1 MCKTIFLEFYRLMT
15 WVINAGEKI
24 EDQEQAFSFAQVI
37 QAGSANDTS
46 WKDKLGLND
55 MTSILLEND
64 RFLGVEYNVSGDKTL
79 VIEGSFENKIM
90 IIIIGIRHEEVDMIK
105 ITLDQILD
113 LKWIT
118 LIKNAF
124 IITK

>member
-1 MCKTIFLEFYRLMT
+1 
-15 WVINAGEKI
+15 
-24 EDQEQAFSFAQVI
+24 
-37 QAGSANDTS
+37 
-46 WKDKLGLND
+46 

-90 IIIIGIRHEEVDMIK
+90 IIIIGIRHKEVDMIK

>member
-1 MCKTIFLEFYRLMT
+1 
-15 WVINAGEKI
+15 
-24 EDQEQAFSFAQVI
+24 
-37 QAGSANDTS
+37 
-46 WKDKLGLND
+46 

-64 RFLGVEYNVSGDKTL
+64 RFFRVEYNVSGDKTL

-90 IIIIGIRHEEVDMIK
+90 IIIIEIRHEEVDMIK
-105 ITLDQILD
+105 ITIDQILD

>member
-1 MCKTIFLEFYRLMT
+1 LRIK
-15 WVINAGEKI
+15 
-24 EDQEQAFSFAQVI
+24 S
-37 QAGSANDTS
+37 SANDTS

-55 MTSILLEND
+55 VTSILLEND
-64 RFLGVEYNVSGDKTL
+64 RFFRVEYNVSGDKTL
-79 VIEGSFENKIM
+79 VIKGSFENKIM
-90 IIIIGIRHEEVDMIK
+90 IIIIEIRHEEVDMIK

>member
-1 MCKTIFLEFYRLMT
+1 M
-15 WVINAGEKI
+15 
-24 EDQEQAFSFAQVI
+24 
-37 QAGSANDTS
+37 
-46 WKDKLGLND
+46 GLND
-55 MTSILLEND
+55 VTSILLEND
-64 RFLGVEYNVSGDKTL
+64 RFFRVEYNVSGDKTL

-90 IIIIGIRHEEVDMIK
+90 IIIIEIRHEEVDMIK

>member
-1 MCKTIFLEFYRLMT
+1 M
-15 WVINAGEKI
+15 
-24 EDQEQAFSFAQVI
+24 
-37 QAGSANDTS
+37 
-46 WKDKLGLND
+46 GLND
-55 MTSILLEND
+55 VTSILLEND
-64 RFLGVEYNVSGDKTL
+64 RFFRVEYNVSGDKTL

-90 IIIIGIRHEEVDMIK
+90 IIIIEIRHEEVDMIK
-105 ITLDQILD
+105 ITIDQILD

>member
-1 MCKTIFLEFYRLMT
+1 LRIK
-15 WVINAGEKI
+15 
-24 EDQEQAFSFAQVI
+24 S
-37 QAGSANDTS
+37 SANDTS

-55 MTSILLEND
+55 VTSILLEND
-64 RFLGVEYNVSGDKTL
+64 RFFRVEYNVSGDKTL

-90 IIIIGIRHEEVDMIK
+90 IIIIEIRHEEVDMIK

>member
-1 MCKTIFLEFYRLMT
+1 
-15 WVINAGEKI
+15 
-24 EDQEQAFSFAQVI
+24 
-37 QAGSANDTS
+37 
-46 WKDKLGLND
+46 

-64 RFLGVEYNVSGDKTL
+64 RFFRVEYNVSGDKKL

-90 IIIIGIRHEEVDMIK
+90 IIIIEIRHEEVDMIK
-105 ITLDQILD
+105 ITIDQILD

>member
-1 MCKTIFLEFYRLMT
+1 MT

>member
-1 MCKTIFLEFYRLMT
+1 
-15 WVINAGEKI
+15 
-24 EDQEQAFSFAQVI
+24 
-37 QAGSANDTS
+37 
-46 WKDKLGLND
+46 

-64 RFLGVEYNVSGDKTL
+64 RFFRVEYNVSGDKTL

-90 IIIIGIRHEEVDMIK
+90 IIIIEIRHEEVDMIK

>member
-1 MCKTIFLEFYRLMT
+1 MT

-55 MTSILLEND
+55 VTSILLEND

-124 IITK
+124 IITKWAIFCTIVRR

>member
-1 MCKTIFLEFYRLMT
+1 MRIK
-15 WVINAGEKI
+15 
-24 EDQEQAFSFAQVI
+24 S
-37 QAGSANDTS
+37 SANDTS

-55 MTSILLEND
+55 VTSILLEND
-64 RFLGVEYNVSGDKTL
+64 RFFRVEYNVSGDKTL
-79 VIEGSFENKIM
+79 VIKGSFENKIM
-90 IIIIGIRHEEVDMIK
+90 IIIIEIRHEEVDMIK

>member
-1 MCKTIFLEFYRLMT
+1 MRIK
-15 WVINAGEKI
+15 
-24 EDQEQAFSFAQVI
+24 S
-37 QAGSANDTS
+37 SANDTS

-55 MTSILLEND
+55 VTSILLEND
-64 RFLGVEYNVSGDKTL
+64 RFFRVEYNVSGDKKL

-90 IIIIGIRHEEVDMIK
+90 IIIIEIRHEEVDMIK

>member
-1 MCKTIFLEFYRLMT
+1 MRIK
-15 WVINAGEKI
+15 
-24 EDQEQAFSFAQVI
+24 S
-37 QAGSANDTS
+37 SANDTS

-55 MTSILLEND
+55 VTSILLEND
-64 RFLGVEYNVSGDKTL
+64 RFFRVEYNVSGDKTL

-90 IIIIGIRHEEVDMIK
+90 IIIIEIRHEEVDMIK

>member
-1 MCKTIFLEFYRLMT
+1 
-15 WVINAGEKI
+15 
-24 EDQEQAFSFAQVI
+24 
-37 QAGSANDTS
+37 
-46 WKDKLGLND
+46 LGLND
-55 MTSILLEND
+55 VTSILLEND
-64 RFLGVEYNVSGDKTL
+64 RFFRVEYNVSGDKKL

-90 IIIIGIRHEEVDMIK
+90 IIIIEIRHEEVDMIK
-105 ITLDQILD
+105 ITIDQILD